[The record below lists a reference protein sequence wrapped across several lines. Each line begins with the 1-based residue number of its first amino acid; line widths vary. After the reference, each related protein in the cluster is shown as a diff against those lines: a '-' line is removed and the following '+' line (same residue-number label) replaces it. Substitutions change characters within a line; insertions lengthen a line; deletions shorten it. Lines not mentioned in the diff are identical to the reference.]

1 MIKDLAIAK
10 TDFVKT
16 KESERIMKASHK
28 AVDKNAWILVLGEV
42 GMGKSTIQRQ
52 LVNFWKEHNDRFA
65 VMEFNG
71 FKIKTSRI
79 NVMMKKM
86 IRQVKPGEHVPG
98 DIETRYEVFRAAMA
112 NAVQKKIKPIIVID
126 NAQDLSNDTLL
137 ELKKIHEVSA
147 LGLEHL
153 FTIVMFGKY
162 EMRFEENFKSREL
175 RHRVQRFYLEKPSDA
190 EIFEIARQTFGLTFE
205 KGENKQLVE
214 KIFLRKSEGTP
225 SGVKHIYNKLN
236 FQNDFDGV
244 ISLNRLRNSFE
255 VSYVDELKKAGLTVN
270 HVMKAYRD
278 RFKKD
283 IDKSTLSRALNYE
296 RDDRTSQ
303 NVRDV
308 YNELMGTNEVGNG

>member
-1 MIKDLAIAK
+1 MNRNSLAIAR
-10 TDFVKT
+10 TDFIKT
-16 KESERIMKASHK
+16 KESERIMKAAHK
-28 AVDKNAWILVLGEV
+28 AVDKNAWILVLGDV
-42 GMGKSTIQRQ
+42 GLGKSTIQRQ
-52 LVNFWKEHNDRFA
+52 LVNFWKEHSDRFA

-98 DIETRYEVFRAAMA
+98 DIETRYEVFRSAMA
-112 NAVQKKIKPIIVID
+112 SSVQKRIKPIIVID

-162 EMRFEENFKSREL
+162 ELRFEENFKSREL
-175 RHRVQRFYLEKPSDA
+175 DHRVQRLYLEKPSDT
-190 EIFEIARQTFGLTFE
+190 EIFEIAEKTFGLSFE
-205 KGENKQLVE
+205 KGENKELV
-214 KIFLRKSEGTP
+214 KSIFLRKSQRTP
-225 SGVKHIYNKLN
+225 SGVKHIYNTLN
-236 FQNDFDGV
+236 FRNDFDGV
-244 ISLNRLRNSFE
+244 ITLNRLRESFN
-255 VSYVDELKKAGLTVN
+255 VSYVDELRKVGKTVN

-283 IDKSTLSRALNYE
+283 IDKSTISRALNYE
-296 RDDRTSQ
+296 RDDKTSQ
-303 NVRDV
+303 NIRDV
-308 YNELMGTNEVGNG
+308 FNEIMGSQEN